1 MTFYLGLTGSI
12 GMGKS
17 TTAAIFA
24 QAGCA
29 VWDADAAVHRLYAAG
44 GAAVVPLQQA
54 FPSAIFDG
62 AVSREALKQILAADP
77 AAFAQLEAI
86 VHPLLAADR
95 QMFKDTATSDILVF
109 DIPLLF
115 ETGGEAAMDAVA
127 CVRVDAATQRARVL
141 ERGTMTEAQFEQILA
156 KQMPIDEKSA
166 RADYVIETNTLD
178 HAKTQVSAILDQIR
192 QTQAKPALG
201 GKTSADA

>member
-44 GAAVVPLQQA
+44 GAAVAPLQQA
-54 FPSAIFDG
+54 FPSAIVDG

-166 RADYVIETNTLD
+166 RADYVIETDTLD

>member
-1 MTFYLGLTGSI
+1 
-12 GMGKS
+12 
-17 TTAAIFA
+17 
-24 QAGCA
+24 
-29 VWDADAAVHRLYAAG
+29 
-44 GAAVVPLQQA
+44 
-54 FPSAIFDG
+54 
-62 AVSREALKQILAADP
+62 
-77 AAFAQLEAI
+77 
-86 VHPLLAADR
+86 
-95 QMFKDTATSDILVF
+95 
-109 DIPLLF
+109 
-115 ETGGEAAMDAVA
+115 MDAVA

-166 RADYVIETNTLD
+166 RADYVIETDTLD

>member
-54 FPSAIFDG
+54 FPSAIVDG

-115 ETGGEAAMDAVA
+115 ETGGDSSMDAVA

-166 RADYVIETNTLD
+166 RADYVIETDTLD